1 MKTRLKK
8 EKKFL
13 VRCVQ
18 REKRRRKF
26 FFCEKCARSVH
37 EKKEEKLVNG
47 VESENEKKK
56 IEKKNDCVV
65 ICELNS

>member
-1 MKTRLKK
+1 MCRGKS
-8 EKKFL
+8 E
-13 VRCVQ
+13 
-18 REKRRRKF
+18 EENF